1 MNQNTNPLR
10 INNNHSYQQYEALL
24 GVFNANRLL
33 VFPPPIINPNIMI
46 GLLNNNTNQRINGC
60 RLLRYFVSLQGQNVS
75 SNIIGLVTSYLW
87 KNANPNEKDDYVN
100 LAAQLIKTYKIIGT
114 CPRASGL
121 ENLVHIYG
129 ATRDYENGDYGI
141 VMEYLNSGNLEKY
154 LENNWES
161 ITWREKLGILKDA
174 AHGLLKL
181 HDAGLIHG
189 DLHTRNV
196 MISTNLYDHPTGY
209 LGDFGLCRT
218 DESNESNSRIQ
229 KNVIPYMAPELL
241 LGEGYT
247 KKADIYSFG
256 LIMYQVATN
265 TRPERYRHYKHRLAN
280 DILNGRRPGFNRDLM
295 PHCYESLMRNCW
307 SNGKRN
313 RPKAETLYARFCE
326 WEENYYKRNSPF
338 KNFRLQR
345 VEPSGNGNGYF

>member
-1 MNQNTNPLR
+1 MTQFNEDLMKALARFLGPYD
-10 INNNHSYQQYEALL
+10 NNISNGPSNSADIFDRL
-24 GVFNANRLL
+24 FNRKGECFI
-33 VFPPPIINPNIMI
+33 VVKF
-46 GLLNNNTNQRINGC
+46 
-60 RLLRYFVSLQGQNVS
+60 F
-75 SNIIGLVTSYLW
+75 
-87 KNANPNEKDDYVN
+87 KKDKEFFNE
-100 LAAQLIKTYKIIGT
+100 LIKTYKIIGT

-129 ATRDYENGDYGI
+129 ATRDYENGNYGI

-161 ITWREKLGILKDA
+161 ITWKEKLGILKDA
-174 AHGLLKL
+174 AH
-181 HDAGLIHG
+181 
-189 DLHTRNV
+189 
-196 MISTNLYDHPTGY
+196 
-209 LGDFGLCRT
+209 
-218 DESNESNSRIQ
+218 
-229 KNVIPYMAPELL
+229 
-241 LGEGYT
+241 
-247 KKADIYSFG
+247 
-256 LIMYQVATN
+256 ATN